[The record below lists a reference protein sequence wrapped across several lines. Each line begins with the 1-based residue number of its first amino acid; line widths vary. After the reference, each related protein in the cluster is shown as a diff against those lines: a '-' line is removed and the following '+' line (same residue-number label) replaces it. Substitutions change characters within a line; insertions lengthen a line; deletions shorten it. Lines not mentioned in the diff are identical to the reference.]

1 MEEQFHA
8 GELKP
13 LAQLERLMAQGRY
26 AARGLWD
33 GDALIA
39 YALFGIA
46 GDGRTMLLDYFAV
59 LPQYQDAGWGSRFLS
74 ALRAEGGGAILL
86 EVEDPRRAPD
96 AAEAET
102 CRRRIRFYER
112 NGCRHTPVELNLFG
126 FDYVIMALERGEPI
140 ADADVRRALE
150 DVYRDFFSPAAR
162 RAHVRFA
169 NSRRRMQPQRLRTEL
184 LTRAGSTCGS
194 TGRWR
199 CDGAGS
205 VRAGCGGRIPVR
217 RGGRF
222 RGADMTW
229 QFGARR
235 VQAFGSGAATVWMV
249 ADFEFAAQVSAQL
262 PMGTAVIAAV
272 EGVDWDRELTPWS
285 APPVVRGRT
294 GFGGGADALLRE
306 LAQTAIPA
314 VEAELRTEARG
325 LRLFAGGLFALY
337 AALSASLF
345 TRAAS
350 VIGVDVVSRFC
361 GLGVEIVGGAGARVL
376 LRR

>member
-1 MEEQFHA
+1 MQSTNKGPALRPASAAELRIFYRWMEEQFHA

-162 RAHVRFA
+162 RAHVRFCE
-169 NSRRRMQPQRLRTEL
+169 QPEENATAAAENGTSDAGQAA
-184 LTRAGSTCGS
+184 RAVLSD
-194 TGRWR
+194 
-199 CDGAGS
+199 DGA
-205 VRAGCGGRIPVR
+205 VTAPEACVPAA
-217 RGGRF
+217 
-222 RGADMTW
+222 ADES
-229 QFGARR
+229 R
-235 VQAFGSGAATVWMV
+235 SGAAD
-249 ADFEFAAQVSAQL
+249 DFAE
-262 PMGTAVIAAV
+262 
-272 EGVDWDRELTPWS
+272 
-285 APPVVRGRT
+285 
-294 GFGGGADALLRE
+294 
-306 LAQTAIPA
+306 QT
-314 VEAELRTEARG
+314 
-325 LRLFAGGLFALY
+325 
-337 AALSASLF
+337 
-345 TRAAS
+345 
-350 VIGVDVVSRFC
+350 
-361 GLGVEIVGGAGARVL
+361 
-376 LRR
+376 